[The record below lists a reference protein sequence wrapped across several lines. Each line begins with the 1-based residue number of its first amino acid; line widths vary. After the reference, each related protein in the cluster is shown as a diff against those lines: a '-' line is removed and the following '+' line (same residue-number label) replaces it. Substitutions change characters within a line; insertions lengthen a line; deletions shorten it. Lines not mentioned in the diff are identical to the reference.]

1 MVAEVLGVE
10 AEPGWEGLQIQ
21 KVEFDSRQVATGDL
35 FVCVPGFKVDGHDF
49 ASQVVEQGARALV
62 VEKYLA
68 HLAQV
73 PQLVVPQARRALA
86 QVAAFSQGYPTRS
99 LRLIGIT
106 GTNGKTSTAHFC
118 EAVLAGSGRVPGVLG
133 TIHTKIAGRPLP
145 TTHTTPESLVL
156 QRLFAEMRSAGCDS
170 VVMEVSS
177 HALELDRVHGVPFDV
192 AVFTNLS
199 HDHLDFHGS
208 MENYFLA
215 KKKLFDGL
223 RYIKGRPAP
232 FAVINGDDEYGLRL
246 LQSLKVPYISYGCSD
261 NCHIRASNVQLSAHG
276 ASFDLDT
283 PVGGRRVDLAVSGSF
298 SVYNSLAA
306 IGAGL
311 ALKLDLE
318 QILVGIESVGSVSGR
333 FELVREG
340 QDFAVVVDYA
350 HTPDGLEKLLQSARQ
365 ITRGHLHVV
374 FGCGGDRDPHKR
386 PVMGEIAGRLADRVI
401 LTSDN
406 PRNESPQTILAQ
418 IQLGM
423 GQSAASV
430 EVEADRTQA
439 IYRAV
444 ALAEAGDTVVIAG
457 KGHETY
463 QILGDRVIDFD
474 DREVSRQALRARLF
488 RTKGKLKTHALTW
501 TERRRSV
508 SEAGLVSA
516 GEP

>member
-1 MVAEVLGVE
+1 M
-10 AEPGWEGLQIQ
+10 
-21 KVEFDSRQVATGDL
+21 
-35 FVCVPGFKVDGHDF
+35 
-49 ASQVVEQGARALV
+49 
-62 VEKYLA
+62 
-68 HLAQV
+68 
-73 PQLVVPQARRALA
+73 
-86 QVAAFSQGYPTRS
+86 
-99 LRLIGIT
+99 
-106 GTNGKTSTAHFC
+106 
-118 EAVLAGSGRVPGVLG
+118 
-133 TIHTKIAGRPLP
+133 
-145 TTHTTPESLVL
+145 
-156 QRLFAEMRSAGCDS
+156 
-170 VVMEVSS
+170 
-177 HALELDRVHGVPFDV
+177 
-192 AVFTNLS
+192 
-199 HDHLDFHGS
+199 
-208 MENYFLA
+208 
-215 KKKLFDGL
+215 
-223 RYIKGRPAP
+223 
-232 FAVINGDDEYGLRL
+232 
-246 LQSLKVPYISYGCSD
+246 
-261 NCHIRASNVQLSAHG
+261 
-276 ASFDLDT
+276 
-283 PVGGRRVDLAVSGSF
+283 GGRRVDLAVSGSF

-350 HTPDGLEKLLQSARQ
+350 HTPDGLEKLLKSARQ

-457 KGHETY
+457 
-463 QILGDRVIDFD
+463 QN
-474 DREVSRQALRARLF
+474 
-488 RTKGKLKTHALTW
+488 KLQDGAPVTVDN
-501 TERRRSV
+501 SV
-508 SEAGLVSA
+508 T
-516 GEP
+516 P

>member
-62 VEKYLA
+62 VEKPLA

-232 FAVINGDDEYGLRL
+232 FAVVNGDDEYGLRL
-246 LQSLKVPYISYGCSD
+246 LQSLKVPYISYGCSEH
-261 NCHIRASNVQLSAHG
+261 CHIRASNVQLSAQG

-318 QILVGIESVGSVSGR
+318 QILIGVESVGSVSGR

-365 ITRGHLHVV
+365 ITRGQLHVV

-406 PRNESPQTILAQ
+406 PRNESPQTILGQ

-423 GQSAASV
+423 GRSAASV

-444 ALAEAGDTVVIAG
+444 SLAEAGDTVVIAG

-501 TERRRSV
+501 TERRRGV